1 MAATAAASIALLP
14 LAAKAVA
21 GTNWNVLYETTNLA
35 GHELAYEPNPGTT
48 GGPPCSL
55 SDVSLSVFA
64 DYGTVTANA
73 NRTNIF
79 VNAIGYRKFT
89 ETYTNGQAVSLGIY
103 RYRGSL
109 RLPAVPAPSVVQ
121 TQNAQTAQ
129 MMIQVWDGR
138 EELWDSNS
146 NSLEAT
152 MYWDLNPW
160 NADFG
165 KVKIYT
171 MNTGALVL
179 VNTGIT
185 VPPDTNWHTFE
196 LVADFS
202 NRTFVSAGMD
212 GIVVNL
218 STVSIAQV
226 THTDWSTNVA
236 ISMTAESMN
245 TWPGDSFSYVFW
257 WSTEFRG
264 LDFARQEYVAD
275 TEAPVPNPMTWS
287 APPVPMNGTS
297 VTMTA
302 SAASDDAGV
311 VYYFEEITGGAGGS
325 SSGWQE
331 SPSFIDTALASG
343 TRYSYRV
350 KARDKSALSNET
362 AYSEIYSA
370 VTPLSAPVG
379 VTASDGAFTDKVQ
392 VTWGT
397 VSNASGYEV
406 WRSGTND
413 TNSAALL
420 AGTIA
425 TTNYDDTNTVSDAT
439 YYYWVK
445 ATNAAGAGAFSS
457 SDSGW
462 RSSFAAVGP
471 TIKAN
476 GRNVDSLTVS
486 SNDTVAITVSMNADI
501 YVGTEVD
508 WWIVAYGSPAGW
520 FYMNEAL
527 AWTPFSGSLS
537 DLHRVYGGALFDLLT
552 TTVLPAVN
560 LPVGTWD
567 FWFAVDY
574 PMNGILNTGAML
586 YDHVNVIVR

>member
-1 MAATAAASIALLP
+1 MFKVLMLAKVHSGARGLPLQSARAPANGQPSGGGRYSWRGSLLAARHVPKLRADREWAVAAVAAASIALLP
-14 LAAKAVA
+14 LAVKAVA
-21 GTNWNVLYETTNLA
+21 GTNWNVLYATTNLA
-35 GHELAYEPNPGTT
+35 GHALSYESNPGTT

-79 VNAIGYRKFT
+79 VNAIGYRKFI

-121 TQNAQTAQ
+121 TQNAQTVQ

-138 EELWDSNS
+138 EKLWDSNS
-146 NSLEAT
+146 NALEAT

-171 MNTGALVL
+171 MNTGALAL

-202 NRTFVSAGMD
+202 NRTFISAGMD

-218 STVSIAQV
+218 SAVSIAQV

-245 TWPGDSFSYVFW
+245 TWPGASFDYVFW
-257 WSTEFRG
+257 WTTEFRG

-287 APPVPMNGTS
+287 VPPVPMNGTS

-311 VYYFEEITGGAGGS
+311 VYYFEEITGGAGAAG
-325 SSGWQE
+325 
-331 SPSFIDTALASG
+331 
-343 TRYSYRV
+343 RV
-350 KARDKSALSNET
+350 ACRHGAGRVRHT
-362 AYSEIYSA
+362 HGA
-370 VTPLSAPVG
+370 TP
-379 VTASDGAFTDKVQ
+379 
-392 VTWGT
+392 
-397 VSNASGYEV
+397 GY
-406 WRSGTND
+406 
-413 TNSAALL
+413 
-420 AGTIA
+420 TIA
-425 TTNYDDTNTVSDAT
+425 V
-439 YYYWVK
+439 
-445 ATNAAGAGAFSS
+445 AGNS
-457 SDSGW
+457 
-462 RSSFAAVGP
+462 
-471 TIKAN
+471 
-476 GRNVDSLTVS
+476 
-486 SNDTVAITVSMNADI
+486 
-501 YVGTEVD
+501 
-508 WWIVAYGSPAGW
+508 
-520 FYMNEAL
+520 
-527 AWTPFSGSLS
+527 
-537 DLHRVYGGALFDLLT
+537 LLT
-552 TTVLPAVN
+552 GGMDDVCNVHPAW
-560 LPVGTWD
+560 G
-567 FWFAVDY
+567 
-574 PMNGILNTGAML
+574 
-586 YDHVNVIVR
+586 